1 MQTQKTIAKPISHVG
16 IALHTGNRAKITFK
30 PAPPNHGVVFVR
42 TDLIP
47 AVSIK
52 ADVVHVV
59 STLRGTNLGVG
70 DVRIHTVEHVLASL
84 MGFGID
90 NLVIEMDASEP
101 PVGDGSALPFVQ
113 MIKEAGI
120 AEQNAYRDFH
130 FFREP
135 VWFSDDAGTLI
146 ELPSSELRFSC
157 TIHFDHPLLQSQY
170 LSLAITPESFEKE
183 IAPAR
188 TFCFYHEVELLQEKG
203 LIKGGSLDN
212 AVVIGADAIFS
223 KGDLRFPD
231 EFVRHKMLD
240 IMGDLFL
247 LARPFK
253 AHIVAVKSGHELNAR
268 LARQLWPAAQKRL
281 APAAAPA
288 SSPGVVVGEME
299 TYLDINR
306 IKQILPHRYPF
317 LLVDRILETDNEKRI
332 VGLKNLTANE
342 EFFNGHFPTSPV
354 MPGVLQ
360 LEAMAQTAGVLML
373 KKSENRGKMAYFI
386 AMENVKF
393 RKTVIPGDQLI
404 MEIEVLKWKSK
415 IGKVHGTAFVNG
427 EIASEAD
434 LMFAFVD

>member
-1 MQTQKTIAKPISHVG
+1 MENQKTIAKPVSHVG
-16 IALHTGNRAKITFK
+16 IALHTGNRACITFK
-30 PAPPNHGVVFVR
+30 PAPANHGVVFIR
-42 TDLIP
+42 TDLP
-47 AVSIK
+47 AAVSIK
-52 ADVVHVV
+52 ADVAHVV

-90 NLVIEMDASEP
+90 NLIIEMDANEP
-101 PVGDGSALPFVQ
+101 PVGDGSALPFVD

-120 AEQNAYRDFH
+120 VEQNTVRDFY
-130 FFREP
+130 FFRDP

-157 TIHFDHPLLQSQY
+157 TIDFNHALLKSQY
-170 LSLAITPESFEKE
+170 LSLPITPEIFEKE

-188 TFCFYHEVELLQEKG
+188 TFCFYHEVEALQDKG

-212 AVVIGADAIFS
+212 AVVIGDQAIFS

-231 EFVRHKMLD
+231 EFVRHTMLD
-240 IMGDLFL
+240 IMGDLSL

-253 AHIVAVKSGHELNAR
+253 AHIVAIKSGHELNSK
-268 LARQLWPAAQKRL
+268 LARQLWPGIQKKSVAAG
-281 APAAAPA
+281 
-288 SSPGVVVGEME
+288 SETSTSGME
-299 TYLDINR
+299 SYLDINR

-317 LLVDRILETDNEKRI
+317 LLVDRILETDGEKRI

-342 EFFNGHFPTSPV
+342 EFFNGHFPSMPV

-373 KKSENRGKMAYFI
+373 KKSENTGKMAYFM

-404 MEIEVLKWKSK
+404 MEIEVLKWRSK
-415 IGKVHGTAFVNG
+415 TGKVRAIAYVNG
-427 EIASEAD
+427 EVASEAD
-434 LMFAFVD
+434 LMFAFVG

>member
-1 MQTQKTIAKPISHVG
+1 MDNQKTIAKPATYSG

-30 PAPPNHGVVFVR
+30 PAPPNHGVIFVR
-42 TDLIP
+42 TDLPQPVTIR
-47 AVSIK
+47 
-52 ADVVHVV
+52 ADVDHVV

-70 DVRIHTVEHVLASL
+70 DVRVHTVEHVLAAL
-84 MGFGID
+84 MGFGVD
-90 NLVIEMDASEP
+90 NLIIEMDANEP
-101 PVGDGSALPFVQ
+101 PVGDGSALPFVG
-113 MIKEAGI
+113 MLKEAGI
-120 AEQNAYRDFH
+120 VEQDAARDYC

-135 VWFSDDAGTLI
+135 VWFYDEAGTLI
-146 ELPSSELRFSC
+146 QLPSSELRFSC
-157 TIHFDHPLLQSQY
+157 TIDFKHPLLQSQY
-170 LSLAITPESFEKE
+170 FSTPITPETFEKE

-188 TFCFYHEVELLQEKG
+188 TFCFYHEVQALQDKG

-212 AVVIGADAIFS
+212 AVVVGDDAIFS
-223 KGDLRFPD
+223 KEDLRFPD

-253 AHIVAVKSGHELNAR
+253 AHILAVKSGHELNVK
-268 LARQLWPAAQKRL
+268 LARQLWPACKKRPR
-281 APAAAPA
+281 PAVA
-288 SSPGVVVGEME
+288 SAHGLE

-317 LLVDRILETDNEKRI
+317 LLVDRILETDNDKRI

-342 EFFNGHFPTSPV
+342 EFFNGHFPGMPV

-360 LEAMAQTAGVLML
+360 LEAMAQVAGVLML
-373 KKSENRGKMAYFI
+373 KKSENTGKMAYFM

-404 MEIEVLKWKSK
+404 MEIEVLKCRSK
-415 IGKVHGTAFVNG
+415 TGKVRGVSYVNG
-427 EIASEAD
+427 EIVSEAE